1 RYRWYRRA
9 VDIGVCAAVAE
20 EAAVAASGSKSSC
33 TRGTGM
39 TDEAER
45 GAIDRLHERTDINPK
60 YVAAFAAI
68 LVCVTVVL
76 YVLVWGVFD
85 HFAARVSPAPARPSL
100 EGEPQ
105 VFPSPRLQVDPQ
117 QDLEQLR
124 RRERELLDRYG
135 WVDRDAGI

>member
-1 RYRWYRRA
+1 
-9 VDIGVCAAVAE
+9 
-20 EAAVAASGSKSSC
+20 
-33 TRGTGM
+33 M

-45 GAIDRLHERTDINPK
+45 GPIERHHERTDINPK
-60 YVAAFAAI
+60 YIAAFAAI
-68 LVCVTVVL
+68 LVCVTLVL

-124 RRERELLDRYG
+124 RRERELLDSYG
-135 WVDRDAGI
+135 WVDRDAGIVRIPIERAIDIVSEKGLPDFGKPKEGKAAK

>member
-1 RYRWYRRA
+1 
-9 VDIGVCAAVAE
+9 
-20 EAAVAASGSKSSC
+20 
-33 TRGTGM
+33 M

-45 GAIDRLHERTDINPK
+45 GPIERHHERTDINPK
-60 YVAAFAAI
+60 YIAAFAAI
-68 LVCVTVVL
+68 LVCVTLVL

-135 WVDRDAGI
+135 WVDRDAGIVRIPIERAIDIVSEKGLPDFEKPKEGGGTK